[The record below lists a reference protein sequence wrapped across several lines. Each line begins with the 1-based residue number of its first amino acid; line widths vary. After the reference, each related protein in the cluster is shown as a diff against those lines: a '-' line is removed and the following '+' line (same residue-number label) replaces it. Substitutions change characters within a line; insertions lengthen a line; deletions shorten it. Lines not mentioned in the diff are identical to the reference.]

1 VEGSEDGHVIDGE
14 VPDLCGPVFYE
25 RIGTPEAKS

>member
-25 RIGTPEAKS
+25 RIDTPEAKS